1 MWPLS
6 PFWLLTEDKRK
17 GNNSRKR
24 WSSWEATAMIW
35 AKKSVDRNKVV
46 AVRTWEAAILR
57 VHWGDRATP
66 RVIHCMREKERLAGL
81 QGLHTMLRISKEH
94 HSSREAGP
102 DCLRTWETSH
112 IIGYSRGELVVFFF
126 SGIYFMVHL
135 FCMFAVFCHY
145 RLLRIRSR
153 KTVP

>member
-6 PFWLLTEDKRK
+6 PFWLLTEGKRK
-17 GNNSRKR
+17 GNNSRER
-24 WSSWEATAMIW
+24 GSSWEATAMIW
-35 AKKSVDRNKVV
+35 AKNSVDGNKVV
-46 AVRTWEAAILR
+46 AVGAWEAARLR
-57 VHWGDRATP
+57 VHRGGRAAP
-66 RVIHCMREKERLAGL
+66 RVRHCVREKERLAGL
-81 QGLHTMLRISKEH
+81 QGLQTTLHISKEH

-102 DCLRTWETSH
+102 DCLRTWKTSH
-112 IIGYSRGELVVFFF
+112 IICYPWGELVILFF
-126 SGIYFMVHL
+126 SGIYFMVRL